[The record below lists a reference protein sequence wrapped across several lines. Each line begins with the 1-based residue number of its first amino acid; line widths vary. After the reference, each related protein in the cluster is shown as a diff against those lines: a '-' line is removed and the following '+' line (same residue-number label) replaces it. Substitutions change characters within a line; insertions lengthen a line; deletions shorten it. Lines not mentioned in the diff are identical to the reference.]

1 MTGKFPPRGPNGG
14 RAASG
19 NPRKISASFVSLS
32 ALIWATQAFADTTVS
47 NDRTTPINTS
57 SANNGAAD
65 NVVINSGASVKPPS
79 GAAVTL
85 DSNNTVSNSGTIQ
98 IQDKSDSTGI
108 LVLGGRAGSVSNAGT
123 ITINETTT
131 AADINGDGVPDGPF
145 AIGANRFGIRLIGSQ
160 PFIGDISHLATG
172 TITVQGNDS
181 AGISLETGLQGSL
194 SSLGAVTVT
203 GDRSVGLRSGA
214 VSGSVTV
221 GGAVSAVGQGA
232 QGVVIGGDVGGAFSV
247 TSSVSATGYRVPV
260 RSTDA
265 TAVAKLIA
273 SDLLQG
279 GPAVSVA
286 GSVGGGV
293 LIDTTGVAA
302 ASSAAPGLQVG
313 AVGRDITLGNVGT
326 GTDAFGIEIRGT
338 ASGAG
343 VYDNVSGAAVR
354 IGVTGGGAVNTGGG
368 LHITGS
374 AIATGVIAD
383 ATSVQL
389 SSGANVPLLQNDGA
403 ITASITNASGNT
415 ARGLLILAGA
425 HAPALANSS
434 SITATVNGT
443 SGDAIA
449 VQDLSGTLTSIQNTK
464 TITASIVAPTGSVA
478 SGRTIAVDVSA
489 NTSGVS
495 LLQYEPSGGTTS
507 PTITGQVLFG
517 SGNDRA
523 DIQAGTVTGDIAFGA
538 GDNVLNISGGAK
550 VTGGLTAQGGTLALS
565 ITSGALQINSTN
577 ALNLTSLNLG
587 GQSALTLTVDP
598 EASANTTLN
607 VAGPATL
614 SDGAKL
620 GLRFTSL
627 QQGSATYTLIR
638 ASQLTAGTLDTS
650 LLGAVPFLYNA
661 SLSTSAAQGT
671 VSAVI
676 SRKTA
681 DQLGLSAA
689 AAPALDPILQ
699 ALDRQTP
706 LRDAILAQTDSAGF
720 KAAYDQLLPS
730 RSSAIFQLSTAQG
743 DAVGRAL
750 DDRQSGF
757 SGAWIQELNF
767 GASENARDGLPGYR
781 AWGVG
786 LVGGYEAALS
796 PLAILGLTLGASSS
810 QVRELAQPNTG
821 KLTAETLEGGL
832 YWRASAG
839 RFSANARVAG
849 GYLSM
854 TGDRAVAIN
863 AASSSGFAAT
873 ASSRWNGW
881 TTNGRLHVAYD
892 AELGPVFLRPQLG
905 VDYAQLSEDGH
916 TESGGGAG
924 VDLTLQQRTSSRTSG
939 FAGVAIGTV
948 FGEQATWGPELLI
961 GYRDVVGEKLGATT
975 AQFVSGGS
983 PFTLPAEQI
992 GGQGFAAHL
1001 SFKGEN
1007 GYGGFAVEGGGE
1019 MRDGLAIYDLRLT
1032 AHLQF

>member
-19 NPRKISASFVSLS
+19 NPRKIGASLVSLS
-32 ALIWATQAFADTTVS
+32 ALIWATQAFADSTVS

-79 GAAVTL
+79 GAAVTV
-85 DSNNTVSNSGTIQ
+85 DSDNTVSNSGTIQ
-98 IQDKSDSTGI
+98 IQDKSDATGI
-108 LVLGGRAGSVSNAGT
+108 LVLGGHTGSVSNAGT

-131 AADINGDGVPDGPF
+131 AADTNGDGVLDGPF
-145 AIGANRFGIRLIGSQ
+145 ATGANRFGIRLTGSQ
-160 PFIGDISHLATG
+160 PFIGDINHLATG

-181 AGISLETGLQGSL
+181 AGISLEGSLQGSL
-194 SSLGAVTVT
+194 SSLGSVTVA
-203 GDRSVGLRSGA
+203 GDRAVGVRTGA
-214 VSGSVTV
+214 VSGSVTA
-221 GGAVSAVGQGA
+221 GGAISAQGLGA
-232 QGVVIGGDVGGAFSV
+232 QGVVVGGDVAGAFTV
-247 TSSVSATGYRVPV
+247 NGSVSATGYRVPI

-293 LIDTTGVAA
+293 LIDTLGVVAT
-302 ASSAAPGLQVG
+302 SSAAPGLQVG

-343 VYDNVSGAAVR
+343 VYDNVSATAVR
-354 IGVTGGGAVNTGGG
+354 IGVAGGGAVNTGGG

-374 AIATGVIAD
+374 AIATSVIAD
-383 ATSVQL
+383 ATGVQL
-389 SSGANVPLLQNDGA
+389 LSGANVPLLQNDGA
-403 ITASITNASGNT
+403 ITASITNALGNT
-415 ARGLLILAGA
+415 ARGLLIQAGA
-425 HAPALANSS
+425 NLPALANSS

-449 VQDLSGTLTSIQNTK
+449 IQDLSGTLTSLQNIR
-464 TITASIVAPTGSVA
+464 TIAASIGAPTGSVA
-478 SGRTIAVDVSA
+478 TGRTIAVDVSA

-495 LLQYEPSGGTTS
+495 LLQYDASGGTTPPS
-507 PTITGQVLFG
+507 ITGQVLFG
-517 SGNDRA
+517 SGNDHA

-538 GDNVLNISGGAK
+538 GANVLNISGGAK
-550 VTGGLTAQGGTLALS
+550 VTGALTAQGGTLALS
-565 ITSGALQINSTN
+565 IGSGALQINSTN
-577 ALNLTSLNLG
+577 TLNLTSLNLG

-598 EASANTTLN
+598 AAGANTTLN

-627 QQGSATYTLIR
+627 QQGAATYTLIH

-650 LLGAVPFLYNA
+650 LLGAAPFLYGV

-671 VSAVI
+671 VSAVVT
-676 SRKTA
+676 RKTA
-681 DQLGLSAA
+681 DQLGLSTAA
-689 AAPALDPILQ
+689 AAALDPVLQ
-699 ALDRQTP
+699 AVDRQAP
-706 LRDAILAQTDSAGF
+706 LRDAILAQTDSSGF
-720 KAAYDQLLPS
+720 QAAYNQLLPS
-730 RSSAIFQLSTAQG
+730 RSSAIFQLSAAQG

-750 DDRQSGF
+750 DDRQGAF
-757 SGAWIQELNF
+757 SGAWVQELNF

-796 PLAILGLTLGASSS
+796 PLAILGLTFGASSS
-810 QVRELAQPNTG
+810 QVRELAQADTG

-863 AASSSGFAAT
+863 PATSTGFAAT

-881 TTNGRLHVAYD
+881 TASGRFHVAYD
-892 AELGPVFLRPQLG
+892 AELGPVFLRPQLA
-905 VDYAQLSEDGH
+905 VDYAQLSEAGH

-924 VDLTLQQRTSSRTSG
+924 VDLILAQRTSSRTSG

-961 GYRDVVGEKLGATT
+961 GYRDVVSEKLGATT
-975 AQFVSGGS
+975 AQFASGGAQ
-983 PFTLPAEQI
+983 FVVPAEQI
-992 GGQGFAAHL
+992 GGQGFAARL

-1019 MRDGLAIYDLRLT
+1019 LRDGLAIYDLRLT